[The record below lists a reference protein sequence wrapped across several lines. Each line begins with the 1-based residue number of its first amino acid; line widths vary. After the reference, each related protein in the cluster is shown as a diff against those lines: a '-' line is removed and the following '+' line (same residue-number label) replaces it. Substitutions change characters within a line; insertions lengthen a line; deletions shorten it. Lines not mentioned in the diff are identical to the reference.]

1 MERDRVTDL
10 LTPSVEEEVHDGEE
24 YCEEDAISEV
34 KWEWEG
40 VGGFWLVVGF

>member
-1 MERDRVTDL
+1 MKRDGVTDL
-10 LTPSVEEEVHDGEE
+10 LTPSMKEEVHDGEE
-24 YCEEDAISEV
+24 KSEEEAIGKV